1 MDKDKIQ
8 EIRNYAEA
16 AANLMPYEDDNVIF
30 SGIEIME
37 LLDHLASKEAE
48 VERLNKEH
56 GKWQTKIEYRLE
68 QDEIRVQRAEA
79 EVKAQQEEL
88 GRLREALLEIS
99 EWDNGTENE
108 IARRALEGKNIETTA
123 RMAYYELTEK
133 LDGEERDGR
142 VRNLV
147 LDKTQIIDYNHFTL

>member
-37 LLDHLASKEAE
+37 LLDHLDSKEAE

-56 GKWQTKIEYRLE
+56 GKWQTKIE
-68 QDEIRVQRAEA
+68 
-79 EVKAQQEEL
+79 
-88 GRLREALLEIS
+88 
-99 EWDNGTENE
+99 
-108 IARRALEGKNIETTA
+108 
-123 RMAYYELTEK
+123 
-133 LDGEERDGR
+133 
-142 VRNLV
+142 
-147 LDKTQIIDYNHFTL
+147 